1 MKNER
6 AALSPAQESRLR
18 APTQRNR
25 RASPH
30 AKAFCGCT
38 TPLSPPLRTAVRQRP
53 GHRTPSAADDAL
65 RVHKARSA
73 HQSRSGSRSGQ
84 DGWLLLQ
91 ERPSGG
97 CAARLRSPP
106 TTVPLRPDGRHRPL
120 TPRASEV
127 AHGLYQQSPAYQSR
141 PTPRSDRSSAVPL
154 RCGGERRATDY
165 YDMCDGMLYP
175 RMTACEAAP
184 KGLSRA
190 SPGCCNGPGGS
201 VQSQPWHRA
210 IPPGPAG

>member
-6 AALSPAQESRLR
+6 AALSPTQESQLR

-30 AKAFCGCT
+30 ATAFCGCA

-53 GHRTPSAADDAL
+53 GPRTPSASDAAL
-65 RVHKARSA
+65 RVHKARSP
-73 HQSRSGSRSGQ
+73 HQTRYGSRYGQ
-84 DGWLLLQ
+84 AGCLLHQ
-91 ERPSGG
+91 GRPPGG
-97 CAARLRSPP
+97 CAVRLRSPP
-106 TTVPLRPDGRHRPL
+106 TTVPLRPDGRHRPR
-120 TPRASEV
+120 TPRAGEV
-127 AHGLYQQSPAYQSR
+127 AHGLCQRSPAYQSR
-141 PTPRSDRSSAVPL
+141 PTRHFLIGLVPL
-154 RCGGERRATDY
+154 CCGGERAATDY
-165 YDMCDGMLYP
+165 HDMCDGMHNP
-175 RMTACEAAP
+175 RMTTCEAAP

-201 VQSQPWHRA
+201 IQSQSWHRA